1 MVRKL
6 PQGVDDMISLNDYLY
21 TGDTVLKIL
30 RRYAA
35 DLGADAHSRAGH
47 GGTVVIRDVERIRRD
62 AEG

>member
-35 DLGADAHSRAGH
+35 DLGADAEMRMQG
-47 GGTVVIRDVERIRRD
+47 
-62 AEG
+62 